1 MVWLFGEENAPP
13 DYIMQVITDSGIG
26 ATQRA
31 HIDRQMEA
39 MARQGGTRAAMMR
52 FLRNIG
58 VGASAATTL
67 ATYAY
72 NNRASAGR
80 ENRQEGLGKR
90 KAIKAPEVTQQA
102 KFHRTG
108 EQDTSPVENWL
119 EASQRLPEELPGSEF
134 WEDVAGGIPPA
145 NAEEEM
151 EVEDDSF
158 TIGDNAHKA
167 NLRFIREFEKESAM
181 EIDSGP
187 GGEEMAARTAGGGGP
202 SGPVSKETPIS
213 PYPSLSYGL
222 QETHTTI
229 LPYRTYFSFANL
241 THDAPLQ
248 VKLRLNTPFDM
259 FTTTMVTLGASAT
272 AAAKGPYIRPLGPG
286 SSSGA
291 TATFPV
297 TNVAG
302 AGADERPQWRDFYC
316 RLYDYYTVLGCK
328 YKITIMNTS
337 NVRGGDAE
345 VAVNFD
351 TYSDT
356 AGTAGNIMPA
366 ASYVQVKA
374 FKNIRWHMCAAET
387 SENSGNMTPT
397 IISGTY
403 KPGQAHRNIEND
415 GDVKTWT
422 STNLSS
428 VTLPTLKELLTLNF
442 FKAGLAYAE
451 SLQVCGNVCVEL
463 DYIVQFKD
471 LKEQARYPNS
481 VTTDQDILINID
493 DSAADDVRMTQST

>member
-1 MVWLFGEENAPP
+1 MAPWLFGRENAPNE
-13 DYIMQVITDSGIG
+13 YALQIIIDSGKSAAEWEHIG
-26 ATQRA
+26 
-31 HIDRQMEA
+31 RQMTN
-39 MARQGGTRAAMMR
+39 MARQGGTRGSAMK
-52 FLRNIG
+52 FLKAMGIG
-58 VGASAATTL
+58 GSAAGTL
-67 ATYAY
+67 LKYAWGGIEQAA
-72 NNRASAGR
+72 RGAR
-80 ENRQEGLGKR
+80 EGNMRR
-90 KAIKAPEVTQQA
+90 KAEAPP
-102 KFHRTG
+102 G
-108 EQDTSPVENWL
+108 
-119 EASQRLPEELPGSEF
+119 PERPRNFVRDDDLPGLEM
-134 WEDVAGGIPPA
+134 WDEIGEEDPFPA
-145 NAEEEM
+145 EDM
-151 EVEDDSF
+151 EDDDDAWL
-158 TIGDNAHKA
+158 IGDNADA
-167 NLRFIREFEKESAM
+167 TNRRFIREFDTASAM
-181 EIDSGP
+181 EVDE
-187 GGEEMAARTAGGGGP
+187 GGQELVAARAAGGGGP
-202 SGPVSKETPIS
+202 GGPVSKETPIS

-241 THDAPLQ
+241 THTAPLQ
-248 VKLRLNTPFDM
+248 VKLRLNSIFDM
-259 FTTTMVTLGASAT
+259 FTTSMVTLAASST
-272 AAAKGPYIRPLGPG
+272 AAAKGPYILPLGPG

-297 TNVAG
+297 VNAAG

-328 YKITIMNTS
+328 YKITIMNSS

-366 ASYVQVKA
+366 APYHQVKA
-374 FKNIRWHMCAAET
+374 FKNIQWYICAAET

-397 IISGTY
+397 IISGKY
-403 KPGQAHRNIEND
+403 RPGQAHRNIEND

-422 STNLSS
+422 STNLSN

-442 FKAGLAYAE
+442 FKAGLAYSE
-451 SLQVCGNVCVEL
+451 PQHVCGNVCVEL

-481 VTTDQDILINID
+481 VTTDQDILLNID
-493 DSAADDVRMTQST
+493 ESAADDVRMGQST